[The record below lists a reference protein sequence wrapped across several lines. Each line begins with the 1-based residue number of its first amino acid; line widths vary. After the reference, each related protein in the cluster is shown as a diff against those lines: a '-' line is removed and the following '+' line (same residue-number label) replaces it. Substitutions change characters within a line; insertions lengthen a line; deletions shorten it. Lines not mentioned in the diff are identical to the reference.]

1 MHPNKALK
9 PDGMAPLFFL
19 TYWDITC
26 QAVTKAI
33 LESLN
38 LGNLPLDLDHTFIT
52 LISKKKRHELLL
64 TFALLVFVICFINL
78 WCEY

>member
-1 MHPNKALK
+1 MQPNKAPRL
-9 PDGMAPLFFL
+9 DGMAPLFFL

-33 LESLN
+33 LEALN
-38 LGNLPLDLDHTFIT
+38 LGNLPLNLDHTFIT
-52 LISKKKRHELLL
+52 LISKNKRHELLL
-64 TFALLVFVICFINL
+64 TFVLLVSVMCFINL